1 MTCGS
6 GIVRLPTARRR
17 LACWA
22 PSAAVVIVIA
32 AGDGLLRPRDDAGG
46 LLGGPLLLQVPD
58 ELTEVLPALFVQV
71 EPVGRLGEAQIGVH
85 TGHDDAGVD
94 GQQLDADEGDPDV
107 GIDHEPVVEDDVH
120 DIGETAGCGALE
132 VAAPTSLHGLL
143 GHGRTFRVEGVRRCR
158 VRGSAG
164 TTAAAA
170 LVEVLR
176 LLFRLLLRLLV
187 GLLLV
192 LVLCRLL
199 GLLVVD
205 GLVVLRLLGLSLGVI
220 LGALLVVGLVL
231 VVDLVVGLV
240 LVAGLVLV
248 LGLVV
253 GLLGLAFVA
262 LVRRLVVLVLVA
274 VLLVGAVVLVLVVAF
289 LLLALHSV
297 FVGLDDLA
305 V

>member
-71 EPVGRLGEAQIGVH
+71 EPVGRLGEPQIGVH
-85 TGHDDAGVD
+85 TGHDDVGVD

-107 GIDHEPVVEDDVH
+107 GIDHEPLVEDDFH

-199 GLLVVD
+199 GLLGLLVVD

-274 VLLVGAVVLVLVVAF
+274 VLLV
-289 LLLALHSV
+289 
-297 FVGLDDLA
+297 
-305 V
+305 